1 MHVPLGGRAKFFVA
15 LGTAPSSDVTLDL
28 SRHYDRRDS
37 IRFDTDPDSD
47 GDQSSLTFAKSAWST
62 PQAVTVR
69 SVGAPG
75 GVRSGAVVRLRPA
88 RSTGD
93 SGYRYLSA
101 VDVRV
106 REIEAPGLVLSPSRL
121 DVAEG
126 GTASYQLRLAKE
138 PASSV
143 TVSISLGSGGRR
155 PDGQGY
161 RRRHGRR
168 PAFGHRVHAGE
179 LELRAVGYAGGCG

>member
-1 MHVPLGGRAKFFVA
+1 MSPW
-15 LGTAPSSDVTLDL
+15 APRPTSGVTLDL

-37 IRFDTDPDSD
+37 IHFDTDPDAD
-47 GDQSSLTFAKSAWST
+47 GDQSSLTFAKSAWSV

-106 REIEAPGLVLSPSRL
+106 REIDGPALVLKPGRL
-121 DVAEG
+121 EIPEG
-126 GTASYQLRLAKE
+126 GDCLL
-138 PASSV
+138 PA
-143 TVSISLGSGGRR
+143 
-155 PDGQGY
+155 
-161 RRRHGRR
+161 
-168 PAFGHRVHAGE
+168 PAVEG
-179 LELRAVGYAGGCG
+179 AVG